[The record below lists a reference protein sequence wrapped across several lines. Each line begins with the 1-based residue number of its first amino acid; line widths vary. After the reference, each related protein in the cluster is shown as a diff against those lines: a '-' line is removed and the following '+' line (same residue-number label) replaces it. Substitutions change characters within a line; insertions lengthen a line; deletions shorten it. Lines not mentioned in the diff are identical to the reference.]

1 VVPLDSDRLC
11 LSRDV
16 QTPLLGRLRA
26 VVRGEQQPIIRQM
39 AAMDQNVLN
48 YSTKGLRTD
57 GEECMSIESLVC
69 LPRLR

>member
-1 VVPLDSDRLC
+1 MCKLRFLGACVPSF
-11 LSRDV
+11 
-16 QTPLLGRLRA
+16 G
-26 VVRGEQQPIIRQM
+26 GEQQLIIRQM